1 MFKNRSVEVK
11 LLKKPKSDE
20 EEPKPA
26 EDHYEKASELVYDIA
41 MCTAGL
47 IGFYMAA
54 DTVRQCIIVT
64 VAAKTV

>member
-1 MFKNRSVEVK
+1 MFKNRAVEVK
-11 LLKKPKSDE
+11 LLKKPKSE
-20 EEPKPA
+20 EEEKPS